1 MVKYGIFKKKQVS
14 SMIRSHLG
22 LTFKSM
28 TGTIF
33 DGTESLYLY
42 TLDKYIIHEIKLG
55 TLTNNN
61 VNV

>member
-1 MVKYGIFKKKQVS
+1 MVKYGTLKKKQVS
-14 SMIRSHLG
+14 SMIGSHLG

-33 DGTESLYLY
+33 HDTENLYLY
-42 TLDKYIIHEIKLG
+42 TLDKYIIHEIKLE

-61 VNV
+61 MNV